1 MFYVSVVIGV
11 KPVSYVGIT
20 IIMII
25 VIAINILI
33 LYLLA
38 LKKFFFERSF
48 KEVGWFIY
56 QDNDYDKDLTRCD
69 TLFAIFYFCQK

>member
-38 LKKFFFERSF
+38 LKKFFLNGALKKLDGLFT
-48 KEVGWFIY
+48 KTMIM
-56 QDNDYDKDLTRCD
+56 TR
-69 TLFAIFYFCQK
+69 I